1 MKYTTEIT
9 IDLPLDAVIKIFENP
24 DLLPDW
30 QRGLLYSKLI
40 KGENGEVG
48 SKRKLKID
56 LDIRKIVMIETILKK
71 ELPHKWHGR
80 YSANGIDSV
89 QKNYFE
95 QINERQT
102 LWVNES
108 EFKFHGAMR
117 VVSKIMPNIFKNR
130 SEQVMKD
137 FKLFSEKGISQRK

>member
-71 ELPHKWHGR
+71 ELPHEWHGR
-80 YSANGIDSV
+80 YTANGIDSV